1 MKRKILVT
9 GGLGYIGSHTVVEL
23 INNGFEVVIID
34 DLSNSYESVIDNIEK
49 ITGLRPKFYEFDLK
63 NSVKTKQCFKE
74 NKFDGVIHFA
84 ASKSV
89 EESVSMPLKYY
100 RNNVGT
106 MLNVVDSMLICG
118 LKNIIFSSSC
128 TVYGQPD
135 VLPVSE
141 EAPFKRAESP
151 YGRTKQI
158 CEELLR
164 DTASTNDE
172 FYVIIDHLDV
182 KRMKTSGK
190 NSITCQLDLSEY
202 KLLVSFLKKISK
214 ICYEDFGLKPVLHPH
229 AGTYIENELEIENI
243 INDVDSQYM
252 GICIDTAHLYYCGVD
267 VCQAIQK
274 YSNLIMHIH
283 FKDINQDVLNM
294 VYNNNLDFD
303 SAVKN
308 QVFCPLGN
316 GVIDFKKI
324 INQLN
329 NINYNGY
336 ATIEQDIDPNEGLDS
351 INYAMKSLSY
361 LEKLGCKKL

>member
-1 MKRKILVT
+1 
-9 GGLGYIGSHTVVEL
+9 
-23 INNGFEVVIID
+23 
-34 DLSNSYESVIDNIEK
+34 
-49 ITGLRPKFYEFDLK
+49 
-63 NSVKTKQCFKE
+63 
-74 NKFDGVIHFA
+74 
-84 ASKSV
+84 
-89 EESVSMPLKYY
+89 
-100 RNNVGT
+100 
-106 MLNVVDSMLICG
+106 
-118 LKNIIFSSSC
+118 
-128 TVYGQPD
+128 
-135 VLPVSE
+135 
-141 EAPFKRAESP
+141 
-151 YGRTKQI
+151 
-158 CEELLR
+158 
-164 DTASTNDE
+164 
-172 FYVIIDHLDV
+172 
-182 KRMKTSGK
+182 
-190 NSITCQLDLSEY
+190 
-202 KLLVSFLKKISK
+202 
-214 ICYEDFGLKPVLHPH
+214 
-229 AGTYIENELEIENI
+229 
-243 INDVDSQYM
+243 M

-267 VCQAIQK
+267 VCQTIQK

>member
-1 MKRKILVT
+1 MSIKLANSPCSWGVAYADSASNPHWKKVTKEIIEAGYHYSELGPYGYMPTDVEEIQSHIDSINLKII
-9 GGLGYIGSHTVVEL
+9 GGFIFDNLHISNEHDL
-23 INNGFEVVIID
+23 INKKIIKTC
-34 DLSNSYESVIDNIEK
+34 DL
-49 ITGLRPKFYEFDLK
+49 LK
-63 NSVKTKQCFKE
+63 K
-74 NKFDGVIHFA
+74 
-84 ASKSV
+84 
-89 EESVSMPLKYY
+89 
-100 RNNVGT
+100 
-106 MLNVVDSMLICG
+106 LN
-118 LKNIIFSSSC
+118 
-128 TVYGQPD
+128 
-135 VLPVSE
+135 
-141 EAPFKRAESP
+141 A
-151 YGRTKQI
+151 
-158 CEELLR
+158 
-164 DTASTNDE
+164 E

-190 NSITCQLDLSEY
+190 NSIACQLDLSEY

-243 INDVDSQYM
+243 INDVDSRYM

-267 VCQAIQK
+267 VCQTIQK

-294 VYNNNLDFD
+294 VHNNNLDFD